1 MGISRCQDCRCRHEQ
16 PTVVCCIV
24 KQMKWNSWVMLGKK
38 SSYMIRLIRGK
49 SSCIERISIVKK
61 GYNLAATWQWSTY
74 SRMRPKPKHYILPI
88 IKGDPNTNCCS
99 KKNINFS
106 HDMQPPCSPSE
117 ANLRQN
123 IHCIRRRSPHRLC
136 SWKHILASAPRKFMQ
151 FRPRT

>member
-16 PTVVCCIV
+16 LTVVCCIV
-24 KQMKWNSWVMLGKK
+24 KQMKWNLWVMLGKK

-49 SSCIERISIVKK
+49 SPCIERISIVKK

-99 KKNINFS
+99 KKNINSS

-117 ANLRQN
+117 ANLPSEYSLHSPQTSTSSLQPEA
-123 IHCIRRRSPHRLC
+123 HSCIC
-136 SWKHILASAPRKFMQ
+136 TA
-151 FRPRT
+151 